1 MTTTTT
7 TQQLNIAQEREKTKT
22 AAAKGDGWWTS
33 TVTTMM
39 RANARG
45 RKDEEHVAIEG
56 RRSRQGQQ
64 HDGQQRQTKQH
75 NYQKVHIHLCYNLV
89 VDCSHPCSTRY
100 YFRCTDPNI
109 YFTKSAY
116 NTYNI
121 YHSTHGDNHTI
132 RPHHHSPHQQLQML
146 LHRPWHPSRVQWL
159 QLCLSFLQ

>member
-1 MTTTTT
+1 M
-7 TQQLNIAQEREKTKT
+7 
-22 AAAKGDGWWTS
+22 
-33 TVTTMM
+33 TTMM

-109 YFTKSAY
+109 LHQICIQYIYYLSLYPRRQPHNPPTPPLTAPTAADAAAPSAASIPGTMTPTVFEFFY
-116 NTYNI
+116 
-121 YHSTHGDNHTI
+121 
-132 RPHHHSPHQQLQML
+132 
-146 LHRPWHPSRVQWL
+146 SREKNGRQYER
-159 QLCLSFLQ
+159 